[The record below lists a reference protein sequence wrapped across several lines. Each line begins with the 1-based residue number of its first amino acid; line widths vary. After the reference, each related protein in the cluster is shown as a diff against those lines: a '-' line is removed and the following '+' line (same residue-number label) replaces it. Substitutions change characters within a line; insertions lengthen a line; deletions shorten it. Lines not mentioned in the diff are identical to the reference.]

1 MSKSST
7 PKEPPR
13 IELVKALLEVC
24 NKKIGLFRTAPRPEY
39 IANLSQRLA
48 EDRYT
53 PEMVD
58 FILEQAARLYDQY
71 PSLAQVIQMAI
82 DFRVREKFSHVPML
96 NEPATKRSRKTPWP
110 MMLELYMENLS
121 NNSGNDLLKRL
132 IGLSEEDIHELRSF
146 YEARDFSNPRARV
159 IISQRWGES
168 KESEDAWVRIDDL
181 SEAGSP

>member
-7 PKEPPR
+7 QREPPN

-53 PEMVD
+53 PEMAD

-71 PSLAQVIQMAI
+71 PSLAQVIQMAV
-82 DFRVREKFSHVPML
+82 DFRVREKFSKLQML
-96 NEPATKRSRKTPWP
+96 NEPTNVRTRKTPWP
-110 MMLELYMENLS
+110 MMLELYMETTEE
-121 NNSGNDLLKRL
+121 NNNKMLQRL
-132 IGLSEEDIHELRSF
+132 IGLSEGELEFLEACYEERDF
-146 YEARDFSNPRARV
+146 ENAEARA
-159 IISQRWGES
+159 IISQRWPQEAANES
-168 KESEDAWVRIDDL
+168 
-181 SEAGSP
+181 